1 MSQSLR
7 KLTLNEVNWYK
18 PGHAIKF
25 KLNDGQTCKAGD
37 YKCWNSHIF
46 DPAKKITRIECAI
59 NKINDRFECIYRGD
73 RFVSIDCCIN
83 IKLIY

>member
-25 KLNDGQTCKAGD
+25 KLSDGQTCKAGD

-46 DPAKKITRIECAI
+46 DPAKKITRIECA
-59 NKINDRFECIYRGD
+59 
-73 RFVSIDCCIN
+73 
-83 IKLIY
+83 LIRLMIVLNVLIGVIGLVVLIVV